1 MLKVMSKRAT
11 LAPPIWRL
19 DETVLLNGR
28 AVMQKVYFIG
38 EILSPW
44 GTSGINLKEI
54 EGYALFLRFVEIVLD
69 VEHMRIPRK
78 YFSGEIL
85 SP

>member
-1 MLKVMSKRAT
+1 MRVPRK
-11 LAPPIWRL
+11 
-19 DETVLLNGR
+19 
-28 AVMQKVYFIG
+28 YFIG

-54 EGYALFLRFVEIVLD
+54 EGYALFPRFVEIVLD
-69 VEHMRIPRK
+69 VERMRVPRK